1 MIGQQRNFK
10 RTLRD
15 NKDKLENI
23 NKIKEIDN
31 VFQKFNFDIKRKKR
45 IKLYFIGTK
54 MEKIDQK

>member
-10 RTLRD
+10 RILRD

-31 VFQKFNFDIKRKKR
+31 VFQKFNLDIVNSKRT
-45 IKLYFIGTK
+45 KLYFTKLIGQNK
-54 MEKIDQK
+54 PK